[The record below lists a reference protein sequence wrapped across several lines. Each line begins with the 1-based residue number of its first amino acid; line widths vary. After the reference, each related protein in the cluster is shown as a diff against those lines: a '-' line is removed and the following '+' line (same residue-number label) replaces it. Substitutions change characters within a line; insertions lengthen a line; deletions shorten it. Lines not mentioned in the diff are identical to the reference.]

1 MNELPSG
8 RTFLGLMS
16 GTSADGIDA
25 ALVRFDEGD
34 AYAAPIL
41 LHARTHAWQ
50 PGATC
55 PAAQR
60 SASHCNNP
68 PQLRWNLHLERA
80 VGPRLNAAL
89 DIHNLLDTQ
98 PTNYLPGN
106 GGQAVG
112 LDDPLGRYFMLT
124 LQFR

>member
-1 MNELPSG
+1 MMK
-8 RTFLGLMS
+8 RFLLTLLTICLLLHPFACRAITDEEKKAS
-16 GTSADGIDA
+16 FDA
-25 ALVRFDEGD
+25 AVSELE
-34 AYAAPIL
+34 
-41 LHARTHAWQ
+41 AWQ